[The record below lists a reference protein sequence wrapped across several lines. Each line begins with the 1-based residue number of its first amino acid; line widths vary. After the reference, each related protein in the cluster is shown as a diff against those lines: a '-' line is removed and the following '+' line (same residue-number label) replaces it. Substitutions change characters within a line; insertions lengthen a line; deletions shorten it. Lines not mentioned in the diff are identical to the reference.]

1 MCRLDLRKDERP
13 LERHEER
20 ETERWSVYCVTLD
33 ALDVPDRPRA
43 CGAYDMSVRN

>member
-1 MCRLDLRKDERP
+1 MDLRKDERP

-33 ALDVPDRPRA
+33 ALDGRIDRAHVGRTI
-43 CGAYDMSVRN
+43 

>member
-1 MCRLDLRKDERP
+1 MDLRKDERP

-33 ALDVPDRPRA
+33 ALDVGSTAHVGRT
-43 CGAYDMSVRN
+43 DMSVRK